1 MPGAPHAEKCFNP
14 RVSHARFYS
23 FGVRSFQGRETHRR
37 VQLNVGLRFR
47 KSVDYI
53 RYEEVTAEKGRLDLN
68 NPLISI
74 RGIQGVCGA
83 SLVGR
88 S

>member
-1 MPGAPHAEKCFNP
+1 VDAFPPELKSRLLKQIGGQLSSTAAVRCRHAHGEW
-14 RVSHARFYS
+14 
-23 FGVRSFQGRETHRR
+23 R
-37 VQLNVGLRFR
+37 VQLSVGLRFR

-53 RYEEVTAEKGRLDLN
+53 RHEEVTDEKGRLDLN
-68 NPLISI
+68 NPRISI
-74 RGIQGVCGA
+74 RGIEGVCGA

>member
-1 MPGAPHAEKCFNP
+1 MK
-14 RVSHARFYS
+14 
-23 FGVRSFQGRETHRR
+23 RSAR
-37 VQLNVGLRFR
+37 VQVNVGLRFR
-47 KSVDYI
+47 KSVDYV
-53 RYEEVTAEKGRLDLN
+53 RHKEVTAEKRRLDLN
-68 NPLISI
+68 NPRISI

>member
-1 MPGAPHAEKCFNP
+1 VNSKIGGRGA
-14 RVSHARFYS
+14 
-23 FGVRSFQGRETHRR
+23 
-37 VQLNVGLRFR
+37 QLNVGLRFR

-53 RYEEVTAEKGRLDLN
+53 PHEEVTTEKRRLDLN
-68 NPLISI
+68 NPRISPRMEI

-88 S
+88 G

>member
-1 MPGAPHAEKCFNP
+1 MGIWTGIRAYKGMRGNA
-14 RVSHARFYS
+14 
-23 FGVRSFQGRETHRR
+23 R

-53 RYEEVTAEKGRLDLN
+53 RHEEVPAEKRRLDLN
-68 NPLISI
+68 NPRISI